1 MSIAID
7 KWSKYKYLFTGL
19 SNPGNTNKLL
29 YLNNSDY
36 EDKIW
41 QVNRKIKQVYII
53 VVEMIVICN

>member
-36 EDKIW
+36 EGKIW

-53 VVEMIVICN
+53 VV